1 MADQQVQIIEPQQGQ
16 YKLNIP
22 QSSIARTDVVDI
34 DLVLQT
40 KSGERI
46 ILPGAAMDSTG
57 PHPPAVNFTD
67 GSVSSSKMFGSVGA
81 VQSLAVPIPAMA
93 SLSQYEAKKSEGRRS
108 FVQEGKAASSSVNGE
123 APSGPAGQPD
133 MAPLATPAPSSVVIL
148 LREAV

>member
-16 YKLNIP
+16 YKLSIP

-57 PHPPAVNFTD
+57 PHPP
-67 GSVSSSKMFGSVGA
+67 
-81 VQSLAVPIPAMA
+81 
-93 SLSQYEAKKSEGRRS
+93 
-108 FVQEGKAASSSVNGE
+108 SVN
-123 APSGPAGQPD
+123 
-133 MAPLATPAPSSVVIL
+133 
-148 LREAV
+148 